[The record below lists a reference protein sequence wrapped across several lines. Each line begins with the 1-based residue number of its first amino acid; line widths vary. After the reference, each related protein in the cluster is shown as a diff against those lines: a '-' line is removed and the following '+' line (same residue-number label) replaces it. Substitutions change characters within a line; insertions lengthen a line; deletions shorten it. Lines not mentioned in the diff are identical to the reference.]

1 MNTDIIVAIITAC
14 LTSIIGPIAVH
25 YAKQLAE
32 KNKKKSDPLSE
43 SIRIN
48 GMITDKLEYIKEH
61 FGADRIWLLQFHN
74 GGHFYPT
81 GKSIQKFSMVYELL
95 KPSVVPCQNQFQNIP
110 VSLFS
115 RAINHLSEG
124 NTIQIDNAEIDDSQF
139 EGFTSVIFGAGVK
152 STYMF
157 PIFNIKGEFVGIVGI
172 DFVQDFKIL
181 EETELKSLGLEVST
195 IGGVINNYLYS

>member
-1 MNTDIIVAIITAC
+1 MSVEIIVALITAG
-14 LTSIIGPIAVH
+14 LTSVIGPIAVH
-25 YAKQLAE
+25 YAKQLAD
-32 KNKKKSDPLSE
+32 KNKNKVDPLSE
-43 SIRIN
+43 SIKVN
-48 GMITDKLEYIKEH
+48 QMITEKLEQIREEFKV
-61 FGADRIWLLQFHN
+61 DRIWLLQFHN

-95 KPSVVPCQNQFQNIP
+95 NPSVIPCQHQFQNIP

-115 RAINHLSEG
+115 RAINHLLDG
-124 NTIQIDNAEIDDSQF
+124 NCIKIADTEVENSQF
-139 EGFTSVIFGAGVK
+139 EGFTSVIYGAGVK

-172 DFVQDFKIL
+172 DYVENVKNLDENTMKL
-181 EETELKSLGLEVST
+181 LGLEITT